1 VVFAPHNLLS
11 DPPFSRIDLISCRNL
26 LIYLQRDVQRDIIEL
41 FHYALKPKGYLLLGT
56 AESVDTTE
64 LFQAVDKSSSLYFKR
79 DVRTREPRLPV
90 FPVTH
95 AHVPSERRPQVTNA
109 ESLSYG
115 TLHQRLVERNAPP
128 SALISPDDNV
138 VHLSDHAGRYLLP
151 PGGEPTSNI
160 YRLARKELQIELRT
174 ALHAVRKS
182 KAGLDSKPV
191 EVSFNG
197 ESGVVV
203 LHVRPALEPG
213 HEGFVLVTFDEQKS
227 TELAAFRK
235 ALSAGEPGSAKENVA
250 RRQIGQLQTELSD
263 TQQRLQAI
271 IEEYETSQEEMK
283 ASNEEMQSTNEELRS
298 TMEELETSK
307 EELQSMNEELQTV
320 NQENRHKVEELS
332 QLSGDLQN
340 LMSATD
346 IATLFLDRD
355 LRILRFTPRLGE
367 LFNVRMTDRGR
378 PLTDLT
384 HRLGYDELAD
394 DARRVLANL
403 APLERE
409 VEDEEQRWYLTR
421 LMPYR
426 SPDDRIEGVV
436 ITLVDITGRK
446 RAEQALALE
455 VEAMRRLARLSVH
468 LIDPDGSDVLHEQIL
483 NTAVSI
489 ARSDFASLQVCTSE
503 RGRNELRLIGHRG
516 FDPASVRFWE
526 RVGPDSNSACGK
538 ALLDGERVEIEDI
551 TAASFMAGSEEL
563 RMLLAM
569 GVRAVQTIPLLS
581 RSGQLL
587 GAFSTHWREVHAVS
601 EAERRVLDVLARQ
614 AADLLERQRAEERSR
629 RMMNVE
635 GVAVLTFS
643 ADGALIGANDAF
655 LRMTGYTRE
664 QVTSGSLSW
673 QDLTPPQYAAERE
686 KQQRVLQETGHVE
699 PCELEL
705 ILADGSRSWVLLA
718 DATLGDGT
726 MVEYCIDV
734 SDRKEAEAQV
744 SEHERRFRLLVEQIR
759 DYAIFMLD
767 TDGRASTWNEGVRR
781 VLGFREAEFVGLD
794 ITDQIF
800 TPEDVADGVPQRE
813 LEQAAKAGSASNDR
827 WMRRKDGTRFWA
839 SGITTG
845 VRDEQGTLL
854 GFMKVMRDQTGQKQL
869 QEELRQAAEA
879 VAESSRR
886 KDEFLATLAH
896 ELRNPLAPIRTGL
909 EILRNKRHDP
919 QALGEVLAMIERQS
933 EQLVALVDDLTDV
946 SRITHGT
953 FKLQRRRVELSE
965 VVRIAVESARPFIE
979 AARHELTLDLPDE
992 PVQIDADPHRLAQV
1006 LSNLLNNA
1014 AKYTQE
1020 PGQIQLSSVTN
1031 DGIVEFRV
1039 RDSGIGIEP
1048 DQLEQIFETFFQ
1060 VKSDESHNTGLGVGL
1075 ALTKQLVHMHG
1086 GEIEARS
1093 AGLGR
1098 GSEFV
1103 VRLPIVCPDSV
1114 TRQKAANK
1122 PAENSSPLRVLVI
1135 DDNHDAATSLD
1146 LLVSALGHEVRI
1158 AGDGQQGI
1166 ELARAF
1172 RPHVVFLDIGMPRM
1186 NGYEAARSI
1195 RQQDWGDDVVLVALT
1210 GWGQEEDVQRTREAG
1225 FDHHLVK
1232 PTNGDTLL
1240 ALLAEVAAESGRAA
1254 ASP

>member
-1 VVFAPHNLLS
+1 
-11 DPPFSRIDLISCRNL
+11 
-26 LIYLQRDVQRDIIEL
+26 
-41 FHYALKPKGYLLLGT
+41 
-56 AESVDTTE
+56 
-64 LFQAVDKSSSLYFKR
+64 
-79 DVRTREPRLPV
+79 
-90 FPVTH
+90 
-95 AHVPSERRPQVTNA
+95 
-109 ESLSYG
+109 
-115 TLHQRLVERNAPP
+115 
-128 SALISPDDNV
+128 
-138 VHLSDHAGRYLLP
+138 
-151 PGGEPTSNI
+151 
-160 YRLARKELQIELRT
+160 
-174 ALHAVRKS
+174 
-182 KAGLDSKPV
+182 
-191 EVSFNG
+191 
-197 ESGVVV
+197 
-203 LHVRPALEPG
+203 
-213 HEGFVLVTFDEQKS
+213 
-227 TELAAFRK
+227 
-235 ALSAGEPGSAKENVA
+235 
-250 RRQIGQLQTELSD
+250 
-263 TQQRLQAI
+263 
-271 IEEYETSQEEMK
+271 
-283 ASNEEMQSTNEELRS
+283 
-298 TMEELETSK
+298 
-307 EELQSMNEELQTV
+307 
-320 NQENRHKVEELS
+320 
-332 QLSGDLQN
+332 
-340 LMSATD
+340 
-346 IATLFLDRD
+346 
-355 LRILRFTPRLGE
+355 
-367 LFNVRMTDRGR
+367 
-378 PLTDLT
+378 
-384 HRLGYDELAD
+384 
-394 DARRVLANL
+394 
-403 APLERE
+403 
-409 VEDEEQRWYLTR
+409 
-421 LMPYR
+421 
-426 SPDDRIEGVV
+426 
-436 ITLVDITGRK
+436 
-446 RAEQALALE
+446 
-455 VEAMRRLARLSVH
+455 
-468 LIDPDGSDVLHEQIL
+468 
-483 NTAVSI
+483 
-489 ARSDFASLQVCTSE
+489 
-503 RGRNELRLIGHRG
+503 
-516 FDPASVRFWE
+516 
-526 RVGPDSNSACGK
+526 
-538 ALLDGERVEIEDI
+538 
-551 TAASFMAGSEEL
+551 
-563 RMLLAM
+563 
-569 GVRAVQTIPLLS
+569 
-581 RSGQLL
+581 
-587 GAFSTHWREVHAVS
+587 
-601 EAERRVLDVLARQ
+601 
-614 AADLLERQRAEERSR
+614 
-629 RMMNVE
+629 
-635 GVAVLTFS
+635 
-643 ADGALIGANDAF
+643 
-655 LRMTGYTRE
+655 
-664 QVTSGSLSW
+664 
-673 QDLTPPQYAAERE
+673 
-686 KQQRVLQETGHVE
+686 
-699 PCELEL
+699 
-705 ILADGSRSWVLLA
+705 
-718 DATLGDGT
+718 
-726 MVEYCIDV
+726 
-734 SDRKEAEAQV
+734 
-744 SEHERRFRLLVEQIR
+744 
-759 DYAIFMLD
+759 
-767 TDGRASTWNEGVRR
+767 
-781 VLGFREAEFVGLD
+781 
-794 ITDQIF
+794 
-800 TPEDVADGVPQRE
+800 VADGVPQRE